1 MAFDTQALVKLIK
14 DSGVDFRESGQ
25 SFKFKCP
32 RCRKSEKLYLRKSDG
47 RFKCFYCSS
56 NGNFSGKAEF
66 ALKELLNLPLKE
78 IQKKLYGFSTDHL
91 SSDYINLELTD
102 FWNDEEDG
110 FTSEV
115 TGPTISSVL
124 WPPDVVGPDKPMAFV
139 KGARYL
145 HSRGVTAEHVRC
157 YDLRYSPVEKRVLF
171 PVKVDD
177 KLVGWQARY
186 VGPTEFFD
194 EEREKTVVI
203 PKILT
208 SDSLRSAGGRY
219 LMFQDRLKGSE
230 HCVLSEGPITAIKAH
245 RCGGNVAS
253 MGKEVTQLQLQTI
266 ARHCRKLYIA
276 LDPDAGLDI
285 MRIVAET
292 HEHMQVFLMTTPQN
306 LDRWD
311 DPDNEKDNGDLTEE
325 EVYDLFRS
333 AKPEPMGKI
342 YISVGGLLVH

>member
-1 MAFDTQALVKLIK
+1 MAFDPQALSKLIK
-14 DSGVDFRESGQ
+14 ESGVDFRESGQ
-25 SFKFKCP
+25 SYKFECP
-32 RCRKSEKLYLRKSDG
+32 RCKKSEKLYLRKSDG

-66 ALKELLNLPLKE
+66 ALRELTGLPLKE
-78 IQKKLYGFSTDHL
+78 IQKKLYGFTTDHL
-91 SSDYINLELTD
+91 SNDYIEVELND
-102 FWNDEEDG
+102 LWNEDDDSFTVEADEAP
-110 FTSEV
+110 V
-115 TGPTISSVL
+115 RSVL
-124 WPPDVVGPDKPMAFV
+124 WPPDYVGPEKPNLFV

-145 HSRGVTAEHVRC
+145 HSRGVTLEHVQT
-157 YDLRYSPVEKRVLF
+157 YDLRYCPAEKRVIF
-171 PVKVDD
+171 PVKVDS
-177 KLVGWQARY
+177 KLVGWQGRY
-186 VGPTEFFD
+186 IGATEFFD
-194 EEREKTVVI
+194 EEMQKFVKI

-208 SDSLRSAGGRY
+208 SKTLTDAGGRY

-253 MGKEVTQLQLQTI
+253 MGKEVTRFQLQTI
-266 ARHCRKLYIA
+266 AKNCSKLYIA

-285 MRIVAET
+285 MRIIAES
-292 HEHMQVFLMTTPQN
+292 HEHMQVYLMTTPQN
-306 LDRWD
+306 FEAWD

-333 AKPEPMGKI
+333 AKPEPFGKI